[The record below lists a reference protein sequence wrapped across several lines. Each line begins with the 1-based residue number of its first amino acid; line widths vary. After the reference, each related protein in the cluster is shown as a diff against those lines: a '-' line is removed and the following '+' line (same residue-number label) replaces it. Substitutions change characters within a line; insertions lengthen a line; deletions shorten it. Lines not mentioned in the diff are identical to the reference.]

1 MLVKIHRINPTKRW
15 SDVTVFNGIASFVE
29 VPETDT
35 TAGIKSQVQQIFD
48 QAEEMMSLVDS
59 DKSRVL
65 SVTIYLTDFANFD
78 ALNEVW
84 ESWFPEGC
92 APSRAC
98 VKAELANPELLVE
111 MSFMVAAGEKFQ

>member
-1 MLVKIHRINPTKRW
+1 
-15 SDVTVFNGIASFVE
+15 
-29 VPETDT
+29 
-35 TAGIKSQVQQIFD
+35 
-48 QAEEMMSLVDS
+48 MMSLVDS

-84 ESWFPEGC
+84 EAWFPEGC

-98 VKAELANPELLVE
+98 VKAELANPKLLVE
-111 MSFMVAAGEKFQ
+111 MSFMVAAGEKFQQTDTQIDKTKPLR

>member
-1 MLVKIHRINPTKRW
+1 MV
-15 SDVTVFNGIASFVE
+15 VAE
-29 VPETDT
+29 ADT

-48 QAEEMMSLVDS
+48 QAEEMMSLADS

-65 SVTIYLTDFANFD
+65 SVTIYPTDFANFD

-84 ESWFPEGC
+84 EAWPRRL
-92 APSRAC
+92 RAAVH

>member
-1 MLVKIHRINPTKRW
+1 MKIHRINPTKRW

-29 VPETDT
+29 VAETDT
-35 TAGIKSQVQQIFD
+35 TAGIKSQVQQIFE

-84 ESWFPEGC
+84 EAWFPEGC
-92 APSRAC
+92 TPSRAC

-111 MSFMVAAGEKFQ
+111 MSFMLAAGEKFQ

>member
-1 MLVKIHRINPTKRW
+1 MKIHRINPTKRW

-48 QAEEMMSLVDS
+48 QAEDMMSLVDS

-84 ESWFPEGC
+84 EAWFPEGC